1 MPLYADHHRPTSETP
16 LNAFLWR
23 ADDDPT
29 LNAGFAAFMIFSGD
43 RD

>member
-1 MPLYADHHRPTSETP
+1 MPLTIRDNHRPTSERP

-29 LNAGFAAFMIFSGD
+29 LNAGFAAL
-43 RD
+43 